1 MREFAVLKLLDV
13 FRFVFRW
20 IGVDY
25 PVMRRILQVK
35 LTMDDRKPPTF
46 QNSNKPPKKEMTNGY
61 IKSLWIYVLFG
72 LVLIPF
78 MGFGENYVFQM
89 SIAFAMIMFLVMS
102 TLISEFSSV
111 LLDVRDRAI
120 LSTKPISE
128 RTINAAKIMHVS
140 IYLSY
145 LTIAVV
151 GIPLIVAFINQG
163 LLFGLLTL
171 VLIVLI
177 DLLIVVL
184 TAIFY
189 IAILSF
195 FDGEKLKDMINYVQI
210 FLALGMMVG
219 YQVLIRAF
227 EFTNFSYVVE
237 PAWWHVVLVPM
248 WFAAPYEV
256 LFNDSRNAVMLVQC
270 LLAVVVPFVAIWLYV
285 KLIPTFE
292 RNLQKLLS
300 TSKSKVEKQNK
311 LKDLLLSFI
320 CRTKE
325 ERAFYRFASIM
336 MKQERDFK
344 LKVYPSLGF
353 AVVIPFIF
361 IFNNLSTGDVD
372 FTVSKTYF
380 FVYCSLLMI
389 PTAVMMLAHSAK
401 YKAAWIYQI
410 FPLADYSAMKK
421 GTLKAFLVKLF
432 VPIYL
437 IMSVV
442 FIVLYGVRIV
452 PELIGVLLTAFIYA
466 LICYLLMG
474 DALPFTKPSDQ
485 LSSNQ
490 GYVMLLLLI
499 PLALIAGLHIAFSTF
514 VPYGSWVFVLMMLVV
529 NFICWNVFFKQ
540 KHAVN
545 VVMK

>member
-1 MREFAVLKLLDV
+1 MPEFTVLKLLDV

-46 QNSNKPPKKEMTNGY
+46 QNSNKPQKEMTNGY

-78 MGFGENYVFQM
+78 IGFGENYVFQM

-145 LTIAVV
+145 LTVAVA

-210 FLALGMMVG
+210 FLALGMMIG

-248 WFAAPYEV
+248 WFAAPYEM
-256 LFNDSRNAVMLVQC
+256 LFNDSRNAVVIVQC

-300 TSKSKVEKQNK
+300 TSKSKVKKQNK
-311 LKDLLLSFI
+311 VKDLLLSFI

-325 ERAFYRFASIM
+325 ERAFYQFASIM

-380 FVYCSLLMI
+380 LCI
-389 PTAVMMLAHSAK
+389 AVCL
-401 YKAAWIYQI
+401 
-410 FPLADYSAMKK
+410 
-421 GTLKAFLVKLF
+421 
-432 VPIYL
+432 
-437 IMSVV
+437 
-442 FIVLYGVRIV
+442 
-452 PELIGVLLTAFIYA
+452 
-466 LICYLLMG
+466 
-474 DALPFTKPSDQ
+474 
-485 LSSNQ
+485 
-490 GYVMLLLLI
+490 
-499 PLALIAGLHIAFSTF
+499 
-514 VPYGSWVFVLMMLVV
+514 
-529 NFICWNVFFKQ
+529 
-540 KHAVN
+540 
-545 VVMK
+545 

>member
-1 MREFAVLKLLDV
+1 MPEFTVLKLLDV

-46 QNSNKPPKKEMTNGY
+46 QNSNKPQKEMTNGY
-61 IKSLWIYVLFG
+61 LKSLWIYVLFG

-102 TLISEFSSV
+102 TLIAEFSSV

-145 LTIAVV
+145 LTVAVA

-177 DLLIVVL
+177 DLLIVVV

-210 FLALGMMVG
+210 FLALGMMIG

-227 EFTNFSYVVE
+227 EFTNLSYVVE

-256 LFNDSRNAVMLVQC
+256 LFNDNRNAVMLVQC
-270 LLAVVVPFVAIWLYV
+270 LLAIVVPFVAIWLYV

-300 TSKSKVEKQNK
+300 TSKSKVKKQNK
-311 LKDLLLSFI
+311 VKDLLLSFI

-325 ERAFYRFASIM
+325 ERAFYQFASIM

-380 FVYCSLLMI
+380 FVYCSLIMI
-389 PTAVMMLAHSAK
+389 PTAVVLLAHSAK
-401 YKAAWIYQI
+401 YKAAWIYQL
-410 FPLADYSAMKK
+410 FPLADYSTMKK

-432 VPIYL
+432 VPLYAV
-437 IMSVV
+437 MSIV
-442 FIVLYGVRIV
+442 FIVLFGVRIV
-452 PELIGVLLTAFIYA
+452 PELIGVLLAALIYA
-466 LICYLLMG
+466 LICYLLTG
-474 DALPFTKPSDQ
+474 DSLPFTKPSDQ
-485 LSSNQ
+485 ISSNQ
-490 GYVMLLLLI
+490 GFMTLLLLI
-499 PLALIAGLHIAFSTF
+499 PLAMIAGLHIAVSAYM
-514 VPYGSWVFVLMMLVV
+514 PYGSWVFVVVMIVV
-529 NFICWNVFFKQ
+529 NLICWNVFFKQ
-540 KHAVN
+540 KHSVN

>member
-1 MREFAVLKLLDV
+1 MPEFTVLKLLDV

-46 QNSNKPPKKEMTNGY
+46 QNSNKPQKEMTNGY

-78 MGFGENYVFQM
+78 IGFGENYVFQM

-145 LTIAVV
+145 LTVAVA

-210 FLALGMMVG
+210 FLALGMMIG

-256 LFNDSRNAVMLVQC
+256 LFNDSRNAVVIIQC

-300 TSKSKVEKQNK
+300 TSKSKVKKQNK
-311 LKDLLLSFI
+311 VRNLLLSFI

-325 ERAFYRFASIM
+325 ERAFYQFASIM

-389 PTAVMMLAHSAK
+389 PTAVMLLGHSAK
-401 YKAAWIYQI
+401 YKAAWIYQL

-432 VPIYL
+432 VPLYL
-437 IMSVV
+437 VMSVV
-442 FIVLYGVRIV
+442 FIVLFGVRIV
-452 PELIGVLLTAFIYA
+452 PELIGVLLAALIYA
-466 LICYLLMG
+466 LICYLLTG
-474 DALPFTKPSDQ
+474 DSLPFTKPSDQ
-485 LSSNQ
+485 ISSNQ
-490 GYVMLLLLI
+490 GFMTLLLLI
-499 PLALIAGLHIAFSTF
+499 PLALIAGVHIAVSAFM
-514 VPYGSWVFVLMMLVV
+514 PYGSWVFVVVMIVV
-529 NFICWNVFFKQ
+529 NFICWNVSFKQ

-545 VVMK
+545 VEMK